1 MPPRLAA
8 YHARRPHIADRTG
21 SVRVAFVTGETPGRQ
36 GDGIRTRTK
45 GGDRGREARN
55 RPSGWRQRGR
65 RHGSQARR
73 EGGPLSGRSG
83 GTGLAAQSMRP
94 GASGE
99 ASFRSRAYATA
110 ASKFNLCKTDSVNAQ
125 SVPMGSTVTDDLT
138 AYELDGTFL
147 KVHGGVDLP
156 LLCPLRAGPTPQA
169 AHGAAR

>member
-125 SVPMGSTVTDDLT
+125 SVLMGSTVTDDLT